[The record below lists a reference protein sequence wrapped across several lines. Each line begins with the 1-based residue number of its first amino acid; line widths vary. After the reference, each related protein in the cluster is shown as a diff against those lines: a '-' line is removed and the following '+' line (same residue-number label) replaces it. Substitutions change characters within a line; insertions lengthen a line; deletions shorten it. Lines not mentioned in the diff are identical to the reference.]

1 MDVGS
6 NKDVI
11 TCGSEKRFGL
21 FDTDKGLL
29 EVKNRGK

>member
-6 NKDVI
+6 NNDVI
-11 TCGSEKRFGL
+11 TCGGEKRFGP
-21 FDTDKGLL
+21 FDTDKKLL